1 MTSSSPPKLI
11 TVSPSSFPL
20 TSTVTYDPTTSTIT
34 STSPPFTIPCPTL
47 PLSFSSS
54 SNLHC
59 YTVFGSNTNTIHLL
73 SHEGKQLTE
82 RNVPKG
88 VLGAVGVSSL
98 SMYGSE
104 TLTLNLSSS
113 QIKITPYP
121 LLLTYTTSL
130 LTKSYDQIIDHH
142 ILGTSQKYLP
152 IEFHPSNTARHAIL
166 NAIKLNLDDL
176 DIWLRRLS
184 TYCVTEIEGSFSGF
198 KDVFEGV
205 EDVVKVYDVMKSI
218 GILKSVEN
226 VGDKIC
232 KAVGKKWGEEVRGVV
247 ERLKGF
253 IKLLEFFGESFSV
266 LPEKLWGI
274 KIGGD
279 YLTYLYSRG
288 FYKTGNNIIQYFN
301 IEEKGILEAA
311 MKVEKL
317 NLEMFIKNLTLQN
330 ISMPLQSLLRRS
342 NTPPTSSLLDTYKK
356 YLTSQTSSSSILKRN
371 NGVKNS
377 SVRRGD
383 NSEVYSDEE
392 CLRGMEL
399 GGRFGRCLREV
410 LEGGKEEGEMVLEHI
425 KVNGIDSN
433 ATYPSNVLENY
444 VTWSLQNPTTPP
456 TPIPTSLILSKLTS
470 PDSKSLILLKILRSH
485 LSSSL
490 PLSSSLSS
498 LTSEILL
505 NPLTPN
511 KNEIQSTLLLI
522 KVNSIV
528 KLYGDVD
535 AFSITNNNHT
545 NRLLNL
551 LCYTPEFSFS
561 SVNLIVENVKRLE
574 WRDALFWR
582 LNFLGGDVERVRLF
596 WRRLEEEGVEV
607 EEKVKGFKQYKYFIE
622 VHHERAKFSAVEKFI
637 NKKLN
642 IPQTPTAITPST
654 NSSTL
659 LHQLKTLKSTTNLS
673 PSTLSQNL
681 QLIVQTIDEHY
692 DLNPEIDVD
701 LLVEFMEVKEECEVG
716 MEVLEGLGE
725 GLGDDNP
732 TNNTLPSG
740 IALSPNKTLPL
751 LQQYLHQND
760 PAPLITYLQK
770 NSSHILT
777 LRLLSS
783 TSSPTSKETTITK
796 LTKDLLSSSTLDSPL
811 ISTLLTSLPPKISF
825 KIYKESLPHKM
836 ALKQY
841 ENVAALSCVGVK
853 AGKLWGRGE
862 FVEQCERLRCNAE
875 WWKRMEEMGV
885 EFSPKKFDPANPAK
899 TTDYATTLLP
909 LLISSLP
916 DPTQTLPLALKF
928 CTDFNVDP
936 TLSHTTLISHILTS
950 PTHPLPKPSKISHL
964 KTSLTSLPTTALRL
978 HTLRKTILELESKDK
993 HATSYHLHSLS
1004 LDLYYSELG
1013 TLLRELCEGEVIVKG
1028 RFEEDEEDGEDR
1040 SEKKQGVRDEIER
1053 VERRRDCIAIL
1064 ETFKESRPPGQ
1075 KLPHYNRLFQKFPV
1089 PFGSKQ
1095 RQLKHAGVLIN
1106 LKKMA
1111 GLFDPLNGLRSFL
1124 KNEDDSAA
1132 TILAP
1137 LSTPLQ
1143 LPAGYVQARF
1153 LQEMFLK
1160 EGGQPPKFEQVRA
1173 TMVKLPLSDG
1183 ALLGEW
1189 CASQYGTK
1197 KNAENKLSSLKLASQ
1212 LAAEIQDSDVSS
1224 RIEDQLS
1231 LQISEIKV
1239 REILDGKT
1247 STSNSK
1253 VDEILGVGLVDCIIS
1268 KWEDSRIETEMFV
1281 TLLLLEGGRRA
1292 AESIVESNGRFTME
1306 DFRVAAWRIHSACAA
1321 LAEEHE
1327 NVDVSK
1333 EALSI
1338 SKRIVEQGWAATKG
1352 QTVKAVEE
1360 AWREEESEA
1369 SDYDDEFSQGSA
1381 EGDDFVMDLN
1391 LTKLTKT
1398 RTTRSS
1404 RATPTQPSAAE
1415 QIFDYQTSSN
1425 EVSELEDKKSSI
1437 MIAFL
1442 LSYSRGYF
1450 GAEAGAGDDSIT
1462 FYAKGLLGAAFS
1474 LHIQEKKKEIRR
1486 KGGILEESKLGNI
1499 SIIEEEVEEEADSSV
1514 DVSRTG
1520 DENSSSSILNS
1531 SSATSAKSKNTT
1543 FLAPSFASK
1552 HRAMSAAL
1560 TLCPVE
1566 DLEKVKLELG
1576 GKGLGKVSLDDLK
1589 FSFFVAS
1596 ELETLSLPMPTTT
1609 IVDLSQ
1615 VQLSGL
1621 ARSLWRDHRTTI
1633 NTTNNNGRFFL
1644 LLIKLCMADKS
1655 DNDSALVKDVIKA
1668 IVSSQHLPR
1677 TLLQSCEILVASKI
1691 EPGKEV
1697 QEMKGLLKALGK
1709 TLTANL
1715 STANT
1720 LTPNIN
1726 FVVSRF
1732 VKLITNVSALENGG
1746 GDWSDVG
1753 VALAR
1758 KDLLLEAVEIG
1769 MGMKATSGKR
1779 EKLWNAIKE
1788 QPGGEEVLKNVA
1800 YIGEDEKGEEEE
1812 DDELAELVCDE
1823 VAIRN
1828 EIQAI
1833 LAE

>member
-98 SMYGSE
+98 SMYGSDSLAIINFSPNMSIVSSSEHSKPGINYASYLPPTSSSPNPIISTTFTTASLLNIWSSPLPTPPSPYSLPHLLPPLLPTKIYIPLPSSILTLSLTTGQILYNLPIPSILSLAISEDEKVMFCKGEEKVEVWREEGKVHDFEIRGGGEGSGIYVNEPKE

-274 KIGGD
+274 KTGGD

-505 NPLTPN
+505 DPLTPN

-1028 RFEEDEEDGEDR
+1028 RFEEDEEDVINKSNTEPTT
-1040 SEKKQGVRDEIER
+1040 

-1075 KLPHYNRLFQKFPV
+1075 KLPHYNRLFQKLPV

-1499 SIIEEEVEEEADSSV
+1499 SIIEEEDEEEADSSV

-1576 GKGLGKVSLDDLK
+1576 GKGLGKV
-1589 FSFFVAS
+1589 
-1596 ELETLSLPMPTTT
+1596 
-1609 IVDLSQ
+1609 
-1615 VQLSGL
+1615 
-1621 ARSLWRDHRTTI
+1621 RY
-1633 NTTNNNGRFFL
+1633 
-1644 LLIKLCMADKS
+1644 
-1655 DNDSALVKDVIKA
+1655 
-1668 IVSSQHLPR
+1668 
-1677 TLLQSCEILVASKI
+1677 EI
-1691 EPGKEV
+1691 
-1697 QEMKGLLKALGK
+1697 
-1709 TLTANL
+1709 
-1715 STANT
+1715 
-1720 LTPNIN
+1720 
-1726 FVVSRF
+1726 R
-1732 VKLITNVSALENGG
+1732 
-1746 GDWSDVG
+1746 
-1753 VALAR
+1753 
-1758 KDLLLEAVEIG
+1758 
-1769 MGMKATSGKR
+1769 
-1779 EKLWNAIKE
+1779 
-1788 QPGGEEVLKNVA
+1788 
-1800 YIGEDEKGEEEE
+1800 Y
-1812 DDELAELVCDE
+1812 
-1823 VAIRN
+1823 
-1828 EIQAI
+1828 
-1833 LAE
+1833 